1 MATITVH
8 NIDTYDEYV
17 YVDLAPGMAVRN
29 AFAQYQ
35 KKDFNTFDYD
45 AKYPVS
51 MVTTRPSGNK
61 TVYTLGQF
69 SAVA

>member
-1 MATITVH
+1 MTTITVH

-17 YVDLAPGMAVRN
+17 YLDLAPAVAVRN
-29 AFAQYQ
+29 AYAQHQ
-35 KKDFNTFDYD
+35 KKDFITWDYE

-51 MVTTRPSGNK
+51 MVSARPSGNK